1 MNEKIFEE
9 LNKASGWMK
18 FIGILSIIA
27 GALTALS
34 IAGIIIAWL
43 PIWMGVVL
51 YQAGNLA
58 SSAFL
63 SKDEN
68 KFLEAISKIRLYFII
83 AGITLIVGIAFSLIA
98 ILIVL
103 ITGAFIGLLGY

>member
-1 MNEKIFEE
+1 MSEKIFEE
-9 LNKASGWMK
+9 LKRASGWMK
-18 FIGILSIIA
+18 FIGILSIIG

-34 IAGIIIAWL
+34 IVGIIIAWL

-68 KFLEAISKIRLYFII
+68 KFLESISKIRVFFILT
-83 AGITLIVGIAFSLIA
+83 GITLIVSIVLSFIT
-98 ILIVL
+98 ILIIL
-103 ITGAFIGLLGY
+103 ITGALIGLLGY

>member
-1 MNEKIFEE
+1 MNERIYEE
-9 LNKASGWMK
+9 LNKGSGWMK

-34 IAGIIIAWL
+34 IIGIIIAWL

-58 SSAFL
+58 SSAYL
-63 SKDEN
+63 LKDEN
-68 KFLEAISKIRLYFII
+68 KFLESVSKIRLYFILT
-83 AGITLIVGIAFSLIA
+83 GITLIVGIAFSLITV
-98 ILIVL
+98 LVVL